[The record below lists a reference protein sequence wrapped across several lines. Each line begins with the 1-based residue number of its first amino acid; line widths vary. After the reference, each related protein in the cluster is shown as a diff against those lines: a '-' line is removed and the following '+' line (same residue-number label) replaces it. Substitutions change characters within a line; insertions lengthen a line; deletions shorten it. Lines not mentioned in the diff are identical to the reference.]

1 VNGVFVFCLFLFQR
15 GGHLGK
21 KKITRTFSPSVFGC
35 VFFSPVR
42 PTAIIPHLLPVERTV
57 FLGSIFRS
65 IRTWFLWLLF
75 FFLRAGSKEYDWAFD
90 GVLCLCFSL
99 LYCVVLVAV
108 VLDVCAF
115 FLAPP

>member
-21 KKITRTFSPSVFGC
+21 KKSPGLFLHPFLAAF
-35 VFFSPVR
+35 FFSR
-42 PTAIIPHLLPVERTV
+42 PSDRDYTASATCGAHSLLREHFSIDTDLV
-57 FLGSIFRS
+57 FVVA
-65 IRTWFLWLLF
+65 F

-90 GVLCLCFSL
+90 GVLCSCFSL